1 MKEQHMPDIMHH
13 TVASHEEW
21 LAARKQLLAEEK
33 EFTRLRDRLSQR
45 RRDLPWE
52 AVDKEY
58 VFEGPHGRQTL
69 AELFDGRSQLV
80 IYHAM
85 FDPATASPST
95 TWTGD
100 AACHSCSF
108 WADNF
113 NGIIVHL
120 HHRDVTLAAVSRAPY
135 AAISA
140 YAQRMG
146 WTFPWVSTAPSDFNV
161 DYGVSFTADEVAAQQ
176 AEYNYTLQDL
186 HLSELPG
193 LSVFFKDDSGRI
205 FHTYSAYARGLDMV
219 NLAYHYLDLVPKGR
233 DEGGQGQYW
242 VRRHDEYDD

>member
-1 MKEQHMPDIMHH
+1 MSEIMQHQ
-13 TVASHEEW
+13 VVSHDEW
-21 LAARKQLLAEEK
+21 LAARTQLLAEEK

-58 VFEGPHGRQTL
+58 VFEGAHGRQTL

-80 IYHAM
+80 VYHAM

-95 TWTGD
+95 TWTED
-100 AACHSCSF
+100 AACQSCSF

-120 HHRDVTLAAVSRAPY
+120 NHRDVTLVAVSRAPY
-135 AAISA
+135 AKITA
-140 YAQRMG
+140 YEQRMG
-146 WTFPWVSTAPSDFNV
+146 WTFPWVSSGKSDFNF
-161 DYGVSFTADEVAAQQ
+161 DYRVSFTAQEL
-176 AEYNYTLQDL
+176 AERKADYNYTIQEPF
-186 HLSELPG
+186 LSEYPG
-193 LSVFFKDDSGRI
+193 VSVFIKDAAGKI
-205 FHTYSAYARGLDMV
+205 FHTYSTYARGLDMLNV
-219 NLAYHYLDLVPKGR
+219 AYHYLDLVPKGR

-242 VRRHDEYDD
+242 VRRHDEYEG